1 MLNTT
6 FYDYITAM
14 ELEPRIEVLDLGPA
28 IDYLKSLS
36 KKFIDTGDHQY
47 MMEILMVIDEMDT
60 PVLIDFVTGPN
71 PEIEAKA

>member
-14 ELEPRIEVLDLGPA
+14 EIEPRIEVLDLGPA

-60 PVLIDFVTGPN
+60 PVLVDFVTGTK
-71 PEIEAKA
+71 PEIEAQA